1 MLNYIS
7 WHLCEKGADLQIR
20 TNQDAITFEAN
31 DTAVMNLLL
40 NEDLEINLED
50 LFGSTPIAIAARI
63 RNNSKVEFLL
73 NQTGIP
79 GIGSIVCGCFD
90 IEGLNGCEPSN
101 CQ

>member
-1 MLNYIS
+1 M
-7 WHLCEKGADLQIR
+7 EIR

-73 NQTGIP
+73 NQTDIP

-90 IEGLNGCEPSN
+90 IEGLNGCEPSK